1 MGREKK
7 TNTVSPELTVFS
19 FWTLVTVQA
28 KLKSELQHVGLIIL
42 DLIYDYGLSCVN
54 ES

>member
-1 MGREKK
+1 
-7 TNTVSPELTVFS
+7 VFS

-42 DLIYDYGLSCVN
+42 DLIYELQHVGLIILDLIYDYGLSCVN